1 MGYSAHVPCKS
12 KKERDEMFA
21 FLEEHYRPFSKV
33 VAGAGCLDYFV
44 ADEKEFENRNFEHH
58 DSICGP
64 CREGLSYIPD
74 DSDFYIGFDFMT
86 SGGAEG
92 QWMFEFLRWVATK
105 VGVRYLFDFGA
116 QVPFIVYDIPTGP
129 DDLDSRWPIL
139 ERSEFRDVDEKL
151 QQFVTDNSFKGMLRV
166 VQSRRKM
173 SWNPQ
178 QYDFWERVATRADL
192 YFRKELR
199 RLDEL
204 WAAQAFRG

>member
-105 VGVRYLFDFGA
+105 VGVMTSRQGPTIWIAGGQFLNVRNSVTWTKSSSSSSPTIRSRGCFELF
-116 QVPFIVYDIPTGP
+116 
-129 DDLDSRWPIL
+129 
-139 ERSEFRDVDEKL
+139 
-151 QQFVTDNSFKGMLRV
+151 NRV
-166 VQSRRKM
+166 GKCPGTPSNMISGSV
-173 SWNPQ
+173 
-178 QYDFWERVATRADL
+178 
-192 YFRKELR
+192 
-199 RLDEL
+199 
-204 WAAQAFRG
+204 

>member
-1 MGYSAHVPCKS
+1 MGGNQSRC
-12 KKERDEMFA
+12 
-21 FLEEHYRPFSKV
+21 
-33 VAGAGCLDYFV
+33 
-44 ADEKEFENRNFEHH
+44 
-58 DSICGP
+58 
-64 CREGLSYIPD
+64 
-74 DSDFYIGFDFMT
+74 
-86 SGGAEG
+86 
-92 QWMFEFLRWVATK
+92 
-105 VGVRYLFDFGA
+105 
-116 QVPFIVYDIPTGP
+116 YDIPTGP